1 MTTQTIYPKNSFLIR
16 LDSDV
21 DVEPIYRSEFSV
33 AIRTDK
39 RILYVADSV
48 DDYIVERTAEN
59 LRLFGEEVVRL
70 DTTCNRKDIFTLTRY
85 IGYPFSD
92 QLADT
97 TSIVK
102 AEPIKL
108 TFFIIGLSR
117 SQDLITKLSAFDSY
131 EKFVNSLVNNI
142 AKNIDIDYQNEYLE
156 WYNSKYDF
164 ESVYEFMTY
173 FNMKGSIND
182 GIVDMQIAL
191 QSTIKNESMLPT
203 KECCLIVRWDELN

>member
-1 MTTQTIYPKNSFLIR
+1 MTTPTIYPKNSFLIR

-21 DVEPIYRSEFSV
+21 TVEPIYRSEFSV

-117 SQDLITKLSAFDSY
+117 SQDLITKLSSFDSY

-164 ESVYEFMTY
+164 ESLYEFMTY

>member
-1 MTTQTIYPKNSFLIR
+1 MTTPTIYPKNSFLIR

-21 DVEPIYRSEFSV
+21 NVESIYRSEFSV

-97 TSIVK
+97 SSIVK

-117 SQDLITKLSAFDSY
+117 SQDLITKLSSFDSY

-173 FNMKGSIND
+173 FNMKSSVND

>member
-1 MTTQTIYPKNSFLIR
+1 MTTPTIYPKNSFLIR

-21 DVEPIYRSEFSV
+21 NVESIYRSEFSV

-97 TSIVK
+97 SSIVK

-117 SQDLITKLSAFDSY
+117 SQDLITKLSSFDSY

-173 FNMKGSIND
+173 FNMKGSVND

>member
-1 MTTQTIYPKNSFLIR
+1 MTTETIYPKNSFLIR

-21 DVEPIYRSEFSV
+21 DVEPIYRSELSV

-117 SQDLITKLSAFDSY
+117 SQDLITKLSSFDSY

-164 ESVYEFMTY
+164 ESLYEFMTY